1 MKLIIISGTKWVE
14 SQPRK
19 KRADIIRMIY
29 SLARDNHYEVVV
41 AGQKWPK

>member
-14 SQPRK
+14 RYPKR
-19 KRADIIRMIY
+19 KRADLIRMIY

-41 AGQKWPK
+41 AGQHWPK